1 MRNSLILDPY
11 FTISPTVPSAARQL
25 RSQPQPRLQRQRS
38 LRDLSTTLL
47 RLREAASDHA
57 GIQGLPRRASRPSCR
72 PRGDQANTLTTWPTE
87 ARHEPCCC
95 RCCSMPCSRLGSD
108 VPALEVD
115 ATFEALTDTGLA
127 VEPEGLVL
135 VPTPRSVI
143 NLLNVVFRLLTL
155 ALVEALDVPLEA
167 LALLFWFRVLI
178 SDSSLLVMPPWP

>member
-1 MRNSLILDPY
+1 MREIKACR
-11 FTISPTVPSAARQL
+11 AA
-25 RSQPQPRLQRQRS
+25 
-38 LRDLSTTLL
+38 
-47 RLREAASDHA
+47 
-57 GIQGLPRRASRPSCR
+57 RASRPSCR
-72 PRGDQANTLTTWPTE
+72 PRGGQANTLTTLPTE
-87 ARHEPCCC
+87 ARHERCCC

-108 VPALEVD
+108 VPALKVD